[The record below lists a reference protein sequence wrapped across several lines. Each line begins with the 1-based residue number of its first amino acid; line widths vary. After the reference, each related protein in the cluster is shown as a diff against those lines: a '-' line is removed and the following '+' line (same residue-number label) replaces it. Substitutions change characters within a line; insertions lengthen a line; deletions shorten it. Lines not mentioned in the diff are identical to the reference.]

1 MKWIVLTLMLIAP
14 GSIAAAQCPAPGSAV
29 ELFGTISKGIAI
41 SMQLTAQSD
50 RVTGSYEYVKY
61 EKKIRL
67 SGTCNGGSLTLQELN
82 ASGKPTA
89 SFRGTFTKPQIVEGS
104 WSTSDGKKSLPFH
117 LQALLPSDHVS
128 GRYETSAFACT
139 TDDNKSVDEPP
150 DDLNVLLM
158 EDGNLRIQ
166 GNAFYANALCNLH
179 TGDADGTAKLEGDKA
194 HYVFDA
200 SDPTSC
206 RFTIHFAKGTIEVTD
221 ESGTCGGANVEFS
234 GTYTRVGPPVFDESQ
249 N

>member
-1 MKWIVLTLMLIAP
+1 MKCIVLTLMLIVT
-14 GSIAAAQCPAPGSAV
+14 GSIAAAECPAPGSVV
-29 ELFGTISKGIAI
+29 ELFGTIGKGLGI
-41 SMQLTAQSD
+41 SMVLTGQSD

-61 EKKIRL
+61 EKKIPL
-67 SGTCNGGSLTLQELN
+67 TGTCNSGSLRLQELN

-89 SFRGTFTKPQIVEGS
+89 SFRGSFTKPQIVEGS
-104 WSTSDGKKSLPFH
+104 WSTLDGKKTLPFH

-128 GRYETSAFACT
+128 GRYETPGIVCT
-139 TDDNKSVDEPP
+139 TDDDKSVDEPP
-150 DDLNVLLM
+150 DSLNILLM

-166 GNAFYANALCNLH
+166 GNAFYVNVLCNLH

-200 SDPTSC
+200 NDPTSC
-206 RFTIHFAKGTIEVTD
+206 RFTIHLAKGSIEVTD

-234 GTYTRVGPPVFDESQ
+234 GTYTRVGPPVFDESS